1 MKPRYLVARSA
12 GDLAAM
18 ETDDLVRTLARR
30 AREVYQVA
38 VGDSEKQSWRASI
51 KTVVNVL
58 LQAGLGDVM
67 VLLEMSTLSSNARID
82 MLLVGSHPNT
92 GELSAVAVENK
103 QWSRLAFNPR
113 TRRITHLGAGHE
125 DSQHPV
131 EQVWDYCWALER
143 QVPMLRGALRGVA
156 NMHNASSTDIAKIM
170 PPVSRLRP
178 EIDDKR
184 VRAFSSDA
192 DDRREFA
199 RFLSTVL
206 SAENARHH
214 VHRINHAHVRPTE
227 EVMHAAYAAV
237 RGRAVFPLLDEQRET
252 VDKVLALVQDGFSAN
267 SKQVFIVTGG
277 PGTGKTV
284 LALELLGM
292 LNGISSSAAHASG
305 SAAFSAALRLH
316 VTGRHGNIPDL
327 FTYFNQHRHREPNHL
342 NVLICDEAHRLRKTS
357 NSRFDKPEQRSHIPQ
372 IHELIQAARVPVF
385 LLDPNQVVR
394 NDEIGSPEEI
404 RQAAL
409 ALGIPDEHIHH
420 IPLQRQFRHSH
431 CPEYVDWL
439 EDLLGY
445 GTNPRPWT
453 YQGEFQLLRAETPQQ
468 MEDYL
473 RAQIALHHSARITA
487 GYCWDWT
494 QKYLGGRLARDIRIG
509 DWAWPWN
516 AHKANR
522 HRNIP
527 DRTLWATDPNGFE
540 QIGCIYTAQSFDWD
554 YAGVIIGYDYTWSDN
569 EWKSAN
575 NKDRATWGDDRH
587 RLVRNIYRVLASRG
601 KHGVVLHSTDPATRD
616 LLLKLK
622 VPPVQ
627 AALEALNRKH
637 PGLTR
642 SAPAAPVQ
650 EALPWWDIN
659 G

>member
-1 MKPRYLVARSA
+1 CLHRQPVDATR
-12 GDLAAM
+12 
-18 ETDDLVRTLARR
+18 
-30 AREVYQVA
+30 
-38 VGDSEKQSWRASI
+38 
-51 KTVVNVL
+51 
-58 LQAGLGDVM
+58 
-67 VLLEMSTLSSNARID
+67 
-82 MLLVGSHPNT
+82 
-92 GELSAVAVENK
+92 
-103 QWSRLAFNPR
+103 R
-113 TRRITHLGAGHE
+113 TRRLISANHPA
-125 DSQHPV
+125 SQI
-131 EQVWDYCWALER
+131 L
-143 QVPMLRGALRGVA
+143 L
-156 NMHNASSTDIAKIM
+156 NAYKIM
-170 PPVSRLRP
+170 PPIGRLRP
-178 EIDDKR
+178 EIDGKR
-184 VRAFSSDA
+184 VRAFSGDTE
-192 DDRREFA
+192 DRREFA
-199 RFLSTVL
+199 SFLSTVL
-206 SAENARHH
+206 SAEGAREH
-214 VHRINHAHVRPTE
+214 VNRIDHAHVRPTE
-227 EVMHAAYAAV
+227 EVMHAAYEAV
-237 RGRAVFPLLDEQRET
+237 RGRMVFPLLDEQRET
-252 VDKVLALVQDGFSAN
+252 VDKVMALVQGGFSAN

-316 VTGRHGNIPDL
+316 VTGRHGHIHDL

-357 NSRFDKPEQRSHIPQ
+357 NNRFDKYEQRSDIPQ

-385 LLDPNQVVR
+385 LLDPDQIVR

-420 IPLQRQFRHSH
+420 IQLQRQFRHSY

-445 GTNPRPWT
+445 GPNPRPWV
-453 YQGEFQLLRAETPQQ
+453 YQGDFQLLRADTPQQ

-494 QKYLGGRLARDIRIG
+494 RRYLGSRLALDIRIG
-509 DWAWPWN
+509 DWKRPWN
-516 AHKANR
+516 AYKGNKR
-522 HRNIP
+522 RNIP

-554 YAGVIIGYDYTWSDN
+554 YAGIIMGYDYTWAGDK
-569 EWKSAN
+569 WVSAN
-575 NKDRATWGDDRH
+575 NKDRATWGDERH

-601 KHGVVLHSTDPATRD
+601 RHGVVLYSTDRATRD
-616 LLLKLK
+616 LLIELR
-622 VPPVQ
+622 VPPIE
-627 AALEALNRKH
+627 AAMGALYEQR
-637 PGLTR
+637 PELAR
-642 SAPAAPVQ
+642 PLPSPPIQ
-650 EALPWWDIN
+650 EALPWWHSN